1 MRFEFLY
8 VRSFVVRRWN
18 FRKKLVERDV
28 VVGKNQNSSR

>member
-8 VRSFVVRRWN
+8 VRSFVVRWWN

-28 VVGKNQNSSR
+28 VVEKNQNSSR